1 MELTVIVD
9 GRAGAEP
16 LHGLLGGV
24 IIAGPQWHI
33 ACLICRAR
41 RINPESDT
49 SALAPGCLWR
59 VRILFGPLPLGV
71 AAASSV
77 LPTSSQGSF
86 GKMVPAPDL
95 NPNPPPGPRGERKVE
110 TIFWP
115 EISVDDGSMPL
126 T

>member
-49 SALAPGCLWR
+49 SALSLVSVAKGKI
-59 VRILFGPLPLGV
+59 VRQNRHFQRFS
-71 AAASSV
+71 AASFACGWEARG
-77 LPTSSQGSF
+77 LSF
-86 GKMVPAPDL
+86 EG
-95 NPNPPPGPRGERKVE
+95 
-110 TIFWP
+110 
-115 EISVDDGSMPL
+115 
-126 T
+126 